1 MLKSLQSLVINK
13 IKTICKR
20 LNSQS
25 FLDIPELTAFFLELI
40 LIEDKRKYQDLLKS
54 YFLLWNSID
63 YVYSLLIYGKLKKR
77 ITRRL
82 KIRTLNFNLKQLLR
96 ILRKREKSVLFVMIM
111 AYFKSY
117 FVISVFVNAL
127 ELL

>member
-1 MLKSLQSLVINK
+1 MLKTLQSLVINK

-77 ITRRL
+77 SYFAL
-82 KIRTLNFNLKQLLR
+82 LKQKLYR
-96 ILRKREKSVLFVMIM
+96 KKILMLKMTSFLKQKKIQ
-111 AYFKSY
+111 KWKD
-117 FVISVFVNAL
+117 VF
-127 ELL
+127 